1 MEKRKRP
8 TLPLR
13 RAFVLP
19 RQLGGEGCGSRSG
32 ESAGE
37 LRDDRQVSMKLN
49 PIKPTD
55 AKR

>member
-8 TLPLR
+8 TLPVR

-32 ESAGE
+32 KSAGE
-37 LRDDRQVSMKLN
+37 LREDGE
-49 PIKPTD
+49 
-55 AKR
+55 AA